1 MLETGPVLVP
11 ARIGV
16 TGAPESRRCAERMS
30 SNASPHITFEVTVV
44 KVASGVS
51 FLLSVKSDV
60 VASNESALLL
70 CLIQG
75 DVAVVSI
82 KIVPDTG
89 SRHNLHGNHAI
100 VTHIT
105 NDVPGES
112 VNLCKLLCLR
122 VRATRKGP
130 V

>member
-1 MLETGPVLVP
+1 
-11 ARIGV
+11 
-16 TGAPESRRCAERMS
+16 MS
-30 SNASPHITFEVTVV
+30 SNASPHITLEITVV
-44 KVASGVS
+44 KVASGYS
-51 FLLSVKSDV
+51 FLLSVKSDAI
-60 VASNESALLL
+60 ASNERALLL
-70 CLIQG
+70 CLIHG
-75 DVAVVSI
+75 DMAVVSI

-112 VNLCKLLCLR
+112 VDVSKLLCLR
-122 VRATRKGP
+122 VRAIRKGP